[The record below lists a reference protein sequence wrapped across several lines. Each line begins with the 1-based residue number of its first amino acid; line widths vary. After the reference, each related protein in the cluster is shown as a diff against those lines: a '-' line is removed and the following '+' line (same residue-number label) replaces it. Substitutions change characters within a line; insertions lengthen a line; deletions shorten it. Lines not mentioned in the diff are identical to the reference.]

1 MRIYEDPQKTSE
13 NRLPPRSYYI
23 PTGDCQVIDLC
34 GSWDFSFYENERDYP
49 DLNKKWDTVPVPSCW
64 QTLGY
69 EDPNYTN
76 INYPFPCDEPY
87 VPDDNPCGVYR
98 RVFNIEEKEGKFYFF
113 FEGVS
118 SCAFLYINGRYAGFT
133 QGSHMHA
140 EFDITDLV
148 KKGENSVTVKVLKW
162 CCGSYLEDQDQFRMN
177 GIFRPLYIIR
187 RPEGHLFDVF
197 VSTDTEHI
205 NVKANAVAHLRIF
218 DKDSCILDRDI
229 DGSYSFKI
237 PSPVLWN
244 AEKPYLY
251 KVELERAGET
261 ITFDAGLRSVSVSE
275 KNELLINGVP
285 VKLRGVNHHETSKYS
300 GWYQTREE
308 MERDVALMK
317 ELNVNCVRC
326 SHYPP
331 SPYFLSLCDRAGLYV
346 ICEADVETH
355 GFLRRLPN
363 VPYRYDVESGEWPT
377 SLPEWEGEHLSRMVR
392 MVEQCKSHSSIIMWS
407 TGNESCYGENHK
419 KMIEWTR
426 ARDNTR
432 LIHCE
437 DASRLGHPEAA
448 DVYSRMYLSFED
460 LREFAGDPSIDK
472 PIFLCEYSHAMGN
485 GPGDVWEYNEIF
497 DEYPNIC
504 GGCIWE
510 WADHVVTRDGTQY
523 YGGDFESELTHD
535 ENFCC
540 DGLVFADRT
549 LKAGSLEAKEAYSP
563 LRTAFEKGTLT
574 LYNRLDF
581 TCLSEYDIIISAE
594 ADGKERWTKKLNI
607 PCAPHSSVSLP
618 VEWKEEECALG
629 AYLNVSI
636 CKDGRERGHTQH
648 PLPCKVMKKPTEV
661 PANLT
666 EDERN
671 VYVNGDGFSYTFSKH
686 YGQLESMKVDG
697 IEQLAEK
704 CFMSAFRAPTDNDRN
719 IKHRWLNL
727 DVWQGEN
734 LDCCFSK
741 IYSCAIKDNSIVTE
755 GSLAGVSRRP
765 FFRYTQTTAFGEK
778 GRIRINIKGKVR
790 EDTFQLP
797 RLGMEFT
804 LPDESGDFTY
814 FANGPYE
821 SYCDM
826 CHAGKIGL
834 YHSDKEKEYVKYV
847 FPQEHGNHTDA
858 KYLRIGEMEITSSQ
872 GFEFCVSKYTAKELF
887 RARHTNE
894 LVVDGNTHLRIDY
907 KVAGI
912 GSNSCGPD
920 LEKKYT
926 LSEKEI
932 DFTFEIR
939 PVKEKREE

>member
-23 PTGDCQVIDLC
+23 PMGDCQVIDLC
-34 GSWDFSFYENERDYP
+34 GNWDFSFYENERDYP

-98 RVFNIEEKEGKFYFF
+98 RIFNIEEKEGKFYFF

-205 NVKANAVAHLRIF
+205 NVEADAAAHLRIF

-229 DGSYSFKI
+229 EGSYSFKV

-331 SPYFLSLCDRAGLYV
+331 SPYFLSLCDREGLYV
-346 ICEADVETH
+346 ICEVDVETH

-377 SLPEWEGEHLSRMVR
+377 SLPEWKKEHVERMAR
-392 MVEQCKSHSSIIMWS
+392 MVEQNKNHSSIIMWS

-510 WADHVVTRDGTQY
+510 WADHVVTRRGVEL
-523 YGGDFESELTHD
+523 YGGDFKDELTHD

-549 LKAGSLEAKEAYSP
+549 FKAGSLEAKEAYSP
-563 LRTAFEKGTLT
+563 IRTSFEDGVLT
-574 LYNRLDF
+574 IRNRLDF
-581 TCLSEYDIIISAE
+581 TCLSEFEAVITAE
-594 ADGKERWTKKLNI
+594 ADGKAVFEKRERITCPPHESVEIPVSWDEI
-607 PCAPHSSVSLP
+607 PCRF
-618 VEWKEEECALG
+618 G
-629 AYLNVSI
+629 AFLNVSLWRE
-636 CKDGRERGHTQH
+636 GREWGHTQH
-648 PLPCKVMKKPTEV
+648 PLPCVMIEKDRE
-661 PANLT
+661 AAADLS
-666 EDERN
+666 EDDRSIYAVGE
-671 VYVNGDGFSYTFSKH
+671 GFSYAFSKDH
-686 YGQLESMKVDG
+686 GQLASIKINEE
-697 IEQLAEK
+697 EQLSGE
-704 CFMSAFRAPTDNDRN
+704 CILSAFRAPTDNDRN
-719 IKHRWLNL
+719 IKPRWANL

-734 LDCCFSK
+734 LDCVFSK
-741 IYSCAIKDNSIVTE
+741 VYSCRIIDGAIVTE

-765 FFRYTQTTAFGEK
+765 FFRYTQKTVIGKK
-778 GRIRINIKGKVR
+778 GSITINIKGKVR
-790 EDTFQLP
+790 EDAFWLP
-797 RLGMEFT
+797 RFGMELT
-804 LPDESGDFTY
+804 LPDTIGEFLY

-834 YHSDKEKEYVKYV
+834 YYSDKEKEYVKYV

-858 KYLRIGEMEITSSQ
+858 KYLRIGKMEITSSQ

-894 LVVDGNTHLRIDY
+894 IVADGNTYLRIDY
-907 KVAGI
+907 KVSGL

-920 LEKKYT
+920 LSEKYR
-926 LSEKEI
+926 LSEKDI

-939 PVKEKREE
+939 PINQ